1 VERGN
6 GVRFGIGSVEMVGVD
21 KLEES
26 LVVKELGERMV
37 WVWVGQFITGG
48 LPCAGMVEA
57 RESANCV
64 GYGSP
69 WLLDDNLE
77 RKRDLVIRLIVPLVR
92 GGNK

>member
-1 VERGN
+1 MERRN

-37 WVWVGQFITGG
+37 WVWVGQIITGG

-57 RESANCV
+57 RESADRI

-69 WLLDDNLE
+69 WFLDDNLE
-77 RKRDLVIRLIVPLVR
+77 RKRELVIRSIVPLVR
-92 GGNK
+92 GRNK